1 MLIAFNDDTVVNIH
15 QSLGCR
21 RPFTRSYKLGK
32 PPRRVQFNM
41 NPPFFSPLSCFSGFW
56 SMGSAPFL
64 FFFTSKQ
71 QIPILTL
78 ILLAS
83 DRVMNLTVYSIL
95 LSGSG
100 ILTLRNYFIY
110 LLMFY
115 LSCSMINNKT
125 FFSLFFFFYFW
136 CVCGWLLP
144 PGALCASLCFF
155 SIH

>member
-1 MLIAFNDDTVVNIH
+1 VAFDRWVA
-15 QSLGCR
+15 R
-21 RPFTRSYKLGK
+21 
-32 PPRRVQFNM
+32 
-41 NPPFFSPLSCFSGFW
+41 LSSF
-56 SMGSAPFL
+56 

-78 ILLAS
+78 ILLAG

-125 FFSLFFFFYFW
+125 FFSLFLFFYF
-136 CVCGWLLP
+136 
-144 PGALCASLCFF
+144 
-155 SIH
+155 